1 MAIASPPFSGF
12 RTEAIDFLAELA
24 SNNDR
29 EWFNPRKPEY
39 ERLLKTPMEALVAA
53 LAERLAERGIP
64 LQADPKRS
72 IFRIYRDT
80 RFAKDKSPYKT
91 NLGASFPWLRTGSD
105 GVTVVAEGMAH
116 ANGGYFNFQPG
127 EMYVGGGMWM
137 PEKARLDAFRRAVVD
152 EPDRVRAALEE
163 PGFVAAF
170 GAVSAHE
177 HLKKVPPGFP
187 SDHPMADLLRFKD
200 VAFGRNLA
208 DDEVCSPSLPDTL
221 ADAYAAGMPVFR
233 FLDTISG

>member
-1 MAIASPPFSGF
+1 MAIATSAFTGF
-12 RTEAIDFLAELA
+12 RPEAIDFLAELA
-24 SNNDR
+24 ANNDR
-29 EWFNPRKPEY
+29 DWFAPRKGDY
-39 ERLLKTPMEALVAA
+39 ERLLKGPMEALVAA
-53 LAERLAERGIP
+53 LAERLAARDIP

-91 NLGASFPWLRTGSD
+91 HLGASFPWLERSPD
-105 GVTVVAEGMAH
+105 GGAVVAEAMAH

-137 PEKARLDAFRRAVVD
+137 PEKARLDAFRRAIVD
-152 EPDRVRAALEE
+152 DPDRVRAALEE

-177 HLKKVPPGFP
+177 HLKRVPTGLPA
-187 SDHPMADLLRFKD
+187 DHPMADLFRYKD
-200 VAFGRNLA
+200 VVFGRRLA
-208 DDEVCSPSLPDTL
+208 DDEVLSPALPDTL
-221 ADAYAAGMPVFR
+221 ADAFAAGMPVFR
-233 FLDTISG
+233 LLATIHG

>member
-1 MAIASPPFSGF
+1 MVVDTHRFTGF
-12 RTEAIDFLAELA
+12 RPEAIDFLADLA
-24 SNNDR
+24 QNNER
-29 EWFNPRKPEY
+29 AWFQARKAEY
-39 ERLLKTPMEALVAA
+39 ERLLKDPMEDFVAA
-53 LAERLAERGIP
+53 LADAFAARKLP
-64 LQADPKRS
+64 FQADPKRS

-91 NLGASFPWLRTGSD
+91 NLGASFPWLRQGPDGSP
-105 GVTVVAEGMAH
+105 VVAEAMAH

-170 GAVSAHE
+170 GSVSAHE
-177 HLKKVPPGFP
+177 HLKRVPPGLP
-187 SDHPMADLLRFKD
+187 PDHPNADLLRYKD
-200 VAFGRNLA
+200 VVFGRNLSDA
-208 DDEVCSPSLPDTL
+208 EVLSPSLPDTL

-233 FLDTISG
+233 FLDTIQA

>member
-1 MAIASPPFSGF
+1 MVATSSSFAGFSPD
-12 RTEAIDFLAELA
+12 AVDFLAELA
-24 SNNDR
+24 ANNDR
-29 EWFNPRKPEY
+29 EWFTPRKADY
-39 ERLLKTPMEALVAA
+39 ERLLKVPMEALVAA
-53 LAERLAERGIP
+53 LAERLAARDIP

-91 NLGASFPWLRTGSD
+91 NLGASFPWLQRGPD
-105 GVTVVAEGMAH
+105 GTPIVAEGAAH

-177 HLKKVPPGFP
+177 HLKRVPTGFP
-187 SDHPMADLLRFKD
+187 ADHPKADLLRYKH
-200 VAFGRNLA
+200 VVFGRHLS
-208 DDEVCSPSLPDTL
+208 DDEVMSPSLPDTL
-221 ADAYAAGMPVFR
+221 ADAYAAGMPVFT
-233 FLDTISG
+233 FLDTISA

>member
-1 MAIASPPFSGF
+1 MAIATPTFTGF
-12 RTEAIDFLAELA
+12 EPDAIDFLAELA
-24 SNNDR
+24 MNNDR
-29 EWFNPRKPEY
+29 EWFNPRKAEY
-39 ERLLKTPMEALVAA
+39 ERLLKGPMEALVAA
-53 LAERLAERGIP
+53 LAERLEARDIP
-64 LQADPKRS
+64 LRADPKRS

-91 NLGASFPWLRTGSD
+91 NLGASFPWLRPGPD
-105 GVTVVAEGMAH
+105 GQPVVAEAMAH

-137 PEKARLDAFRRAVVD
+137 PEKARLDAFRRAVVG

-170 GAVSAHE
+170 GSVSAHE
-177 HLKKVPPGFP
+177 HLKRVPPGFP
-187 SDHPMADLLRFKD
+187 PDHPNADLLRYKD
-200 VAFGRNLA
+200 VVFGRNLS
-208 DDEVCSPSLPDTL
+208 DDEVLSPSLPDTL

-233 FLDTISG
+233 FLDTIQA

>member
-187 SDHPMADLLRFKD
+187 PDHPMADLLRFKD

-233 FLDTISG
+233 FLDTIQA